1 MPKNISLKWQKN
13 CIFVAISIHYGFLFF
28 VQICGFIRVYI
39 DLHFL
44 VTLHTRYLI
53 IDIFIIMICFM
64 IVHIYPIWIWQ
75 FLAVSKLCWYL
86 IRWWLKPRS
95 WTQLDKTKYIP
106 DFNIFFEHSRPG
118 YWYLIPQTNRC
129 PTLIR
134 PILCSD
140 CFLVPT

>member
-1 MPKNISLKWQKN
+1 MPQNISWKWQEIAFLWPFLSIMVFDYLSK
-13 CIFVAISIHYGFLFF
+13 FVVFQSVHRFAFSLLY
-28 VQICGFIRVYI
+28 
-39 DLHFL
+39 
-44 VTLHTRYLI
+44 
-53 IDIFIIMICFM
+53 IFIIMICFM

-95 WTQLDKTKYIP
+95 WTQLDKSKYLP